1 MTANQ
6 LSIIVPILNESEQ
19 LPDLLEHLSLW
30 KQVGCDVILVDGG
43 SVDQSYELAEAQ
55 GFKVLRSERGRAL
68 QMNAGAA
75 EACGDCLLFLHADTR
90 LPKHADQLILRTIQQ
105 TSADWGR
112 FNVRIT
118 GRSFMFKVIA
128 WFMNHRSR
136 LSSIVTGDQGIFI
149 RKQLFEKV
157 GGFPV
162 QPLMEDIEFSKR
174 LKKIVKPAA
183 LKEKVTTSG
192 RRWEQRGIWSTIYL
206 MWCLRFAYWRGADVD
221 ELAAQYR

>member
-1 MTANQ
+1 MATQ
-6 LSIIVPILNESEQ
+6 LSIIVPILNEAAQ
-19 LPDLLEHLSLW
+19 LPDLLEHLSFW
-30 KQVGCDVILVDGG
+30 QQAGCEVILVDGD
-43 SVDQSYELAEAQ
+43 SADKSSEYAEAQ

-68 QMNAGAA
+68 QMNAGASA
-75 EACGDCLLFLHADTR
+75 ACGDCLLFLHADTR
-90 LPKHADQLILRTIQQ
+90 LPKNSDQLILRAIQE
-105 TSADWGR
+105 TVADWGR

-149 RKQLFEKV
+149 RKHLFEQI

-162 QPLMEDIEFSKR
+162 QPLMEDIELSKR
-174 LKKIVKPAA
+174 LKLIAKPAA

-206 MWCLRFAYWRGADVD
+206 MWCLRFAYWRGADVN
-221 ELAAQYR
+221 ELSAKYR

>member
-68 QMNAGAA
+68 QMNTGAA

-90 LPKHADQLILRTIQQ
+90 LPKHADQLILRTMQE

-112 FNVRIT
+112 FNVCIT

-128 WFMNHRSR
+128 WFMNHRSC